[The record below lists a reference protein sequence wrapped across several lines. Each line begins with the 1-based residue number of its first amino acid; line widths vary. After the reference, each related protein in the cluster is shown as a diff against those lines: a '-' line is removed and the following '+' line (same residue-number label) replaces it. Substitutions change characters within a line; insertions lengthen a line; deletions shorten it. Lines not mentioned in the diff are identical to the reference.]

1 MSFSRNNT
9 ELACLSEEAG
19 ECIME
24 GAESADP
31 LVPSTIHPR
40 NSRMPSKVQPTLR
53 LSKLP
58 SSSTNFA
65 DQAEVGIPHSCEHS
79 HFVLGTTLYNCV
91 GV

>member
-1 MSFSRNNT
+1 
-9 ELACLSEEAG
+9 
-19 ECIME
+19 ME

-40 NSRMPSKVQPTLR
+40 NSRMPSKVQLTLR

-65 DQAEVGIPHSCEHS
+65 DQAEVGIPHSCDMLTSCWALHRIIVS
-79 HFVLGTTLYNCV
+79 ASNWGIPH
-91 GV
+91 